1 MRVRSLVEQAMIFM
15 LGFLVMGLLGLFF
28 LPAYWRRAVRL
39 SMRQLQT
46 QIPLSMDEIAAGR
59 DALRAE
65 SAAKIRLVEI
75 KSERAGESQA
85 RDRVEL
91 GRRATVMNALD
102 NELAD
107 AKREGA
113 RLAAELETAVRAQAD
128 AQAQR
133 FAALKEI
140 WDATG
145 LMQRSRDAHGEL
157 MREHRDLQGHA
168 DSQRATIAAL
178 DTRVSG
184 LEMRLEDRARA
195 LAEADAR
202 HAALASA
209 SADLQ
214 ATLDATSAAGAAS
227 REAMARL
234 QGRHD
239 KARARIAQM
248 EAGLSEAGAVQ
259 DALSGTLEREKTAR
273 SAAGEALE
281 QAAARERAMQSA
293 LQRQAEVAQAA
304 NANFAKR
311 IEGLREEIAALKAG
325 DAAAAMPP
333 AMAMLRQS
341 IADLG
346 AELLRIHRAP
356 VQDNDEAGRPAP
368 QGPRAQH
375 ARANL
380 TV

>member
-1 MRVRSLVEQAMIFM
+1 M

-39 SMRQLQT
+39 STHRLQS
-46 QIPLSMDEIAAGR
+46 QIPLSMEEIVAER

-65 SAAKIRLVEI
+65 SAAKIRLIEI
-75 KSERAGESQA
+75 KSDKAGESQA

-91 GRRATVMNALD
+91 GRRAVVLNALD

-107 AKREGA
+107 AKRAGA
-113 RLAAELETAVRAQAD
+113 RLAGELETATRAKAD
-128 AQAQR
+128 AEAQR

-145 LMQRSRDAHGEL
+145 LMQRSRDAHEEL
-157 MREHRDLQGHA
+157 IREHRDLQGHA

-202 HAALASA
+202 HAALAGA
-209 SADLQ
+209 SADLL
-214 ATLDATSAAGAAS
+214 ATLDATAAEGAAS

-248 EAGLSEAGAVQ
+248 EAGLSEAGAVH
-259 DALSGTLEREKTAR
+259 DALSGTLEREKAAR
-273 SAAGEALE
+273 SAAVEALE
-281 QAAARERAMQSA
+281 QAGARERALQSA
-293 LQRQAEVAQAA
+293 LQRQAAVAQAA
-304 NANFAKR
+304 SANFAKR
-311 IEGLREEIAALKAG
+311 IEGLREEIAALQAG

-333 AMAMLRQS
+333 GMAMLRLA

-346 AELLRIHRAP
+346 AELLRLHRAP

-368 QGPRAQH
+368 QAPRAQH
-375 ARANL
+375 ARATL